1 MERRN
6 AWFEYTEAEE
16 KELEKVNASY
26 REFLNNGKT
35 ERECVKEIIRQAE
48 AAVKAALGE
57 GIAADLRERI
67 RKDQIAPQPLAA
79 VERTASERLQ
89 ALRQR
94 KRSRESGALGKR
106 LVADAFQRCREGDLR
121 QRVAILKGIVSDGG
135 QAVRQMD

>member
-48 AAVKAALGE
+48 AAGYQSLQKKLEDKEIIKAGDKLYDVGMKKTIALYHVGQNDITQGMNILCAHIDSPRLDIKQNPLYE
-57 GIAADLRERI
+57 DSDLANLDTPITMAA
-67 RKDQIAPQPLAA
+67 
-79 VERTASERLQ
+79 
-89 ALRQR
+89 
-94 KRSRESGALGKR
+94 
-106 LVADAFQRCREGDLR
+106 
-121 QRVAILKGIVSDGG
+121 
-135 QAVRQMD
+135 

>member
-48 AAVKAALGE
+48 AAGYQSLQKKLKDKEIISILPAWTSNRILFM
-57 GIAADLRERI
+57 RI
-67 RKDQIAPQPLAA
+67 RILHIWTRIITA
-79 VERTASERLQ
+79 V
-89 ALRQR
+89 
-94 KRSRESGALGKR
+94 
-106 LVADAFQRCREGDLR
+106 
-121 QRVAILKGIVSDGG
+121 
-135 QAVRQMD
+135 